1 MAQPINQQQPQTNQP
16 QQPIGLD
23 VNATL
28 RTKEGLYIQ
37 GIRFNS
43 TACKFLV
50 LKATYANGSNPKQDC
65 YLTANFTTQGANR
78 GISLHLFDAL
88 NAQNWKIDDWSK
100 AVKTGLNINK
110 LRKPTP
116 DEAVL
121 VEALK
126 KNEKDI
132 GLQVFWKN
140 PIVVEAAYSLNNPQT
155 GTNSANKQNQI
166 DNGMGSKPKQ
176 PSAAV
181 QGAIE
186 GMSEKNPALES
197 TNIVF
202 DRIIRESRDEFDILM
217 DQAYESGYNYA
228 SDTIEDEDDI
238 LCKDEEMRP
247 IFKGIFED
255 SDMLFNSWK
264 EGYKKYVC
272 NFLEIDHAV
281 DYDSDYVHESKEGE
295 LVNKLNEKHFG
306 VEQYFDCAN
315 YPNQLIQVAQF
326 IKTCEDEGNI
336 AVLTVQSTNGN
347 VWHTQFTS
355 ESWQKFLKGLH
366 GTDEFGRNSGVNTP
380 KDGVAKVWAK
390 DVDPKNSLGESK
402 EIFDNLL
409 CKVEESKEEDTAM
422 FISYINNIF
431 DDTGHMEVGK
441 CPDCGMMLTDED
453 ELEDGTH
460 ECPKCGS
467 ILEDHEDNDITGG
480 FWDEED
486 EPEEDFWEIEDE
498 DC

>member
-1 MAQPINQQQPQTNQP
+1 MAQPINQQQQQLQTNQS

-28 RTKEGLYIQ
+28 RTKEGLYLQ

-43 TACKFLV
+43 IACKFLV
-50 LKATYANGSNPKQDC
+50 LKATYINGPNPKQEC

-78 GISLHLFDAL
+78 GITLHLFDAL
-88 NAQNWKIDDWSK
+88 NAPNWKIDDWSK
-100 AVKTGLNINK
+100 AVKTGLNTNK
-110 LRKPTP
+110 LRKPTQ

-121 VEALK
+121 IEALK
-126 KNEKDI
+126 KNEKDV

-140 PIVVEAAYSLNNPQT
+140 PAVVEAAYSLNNPQT

-197 TNIVF
+197 TNIIF
-202 DRIIRESRDEFDILM
+202 DRIIRESHDVFDILM

-228 SDTIEDEDDI
+228 SDTVKDDDDI

-247 IFKGIFED
+247 IFNEIFED
-255 SDMLFNSWK
+255 GGDLLFDSWK

-272 NFLEIDHAV
+272 NFLEIDHSV
-281 DYDSDYVHESKEGE
+281 DYDSDYIHES
-295 LVNKLNEKHFG
+295 
-306 VEQYFDCAN
+306 VESD
-315 YPNQLIQVAQF
+315 
-326 IKTCEDEGNI
+326 
-336 AVLTVQSTNGN
+336 
-347 VWHTQFTS
+347 
-355 ESWQKFLKGLH
+355 
-366 GTDEFGRNSGVNTP
+366 
-380 KDGVAKVWAK
+380 
-390 DVDPKNSLGESK
+390 
-402 EIFDNLL
+402 
-409 CKVEESKEEDTAM
+409 KEEFTN
-422 FISYINNIF
+422 YINNIF
-431 DDTGHMEVGK
+431 DDTKYTPVGK
-441 CPDCGMMLTDED
+441 CPECGLMLTDED

-467 ILEDHEDNDITGG
+467 ILENT
-480 FWDEED
+480 
-486 EPEEDFWEIEDE
+486 DFWEIED
-498 DC
+498 